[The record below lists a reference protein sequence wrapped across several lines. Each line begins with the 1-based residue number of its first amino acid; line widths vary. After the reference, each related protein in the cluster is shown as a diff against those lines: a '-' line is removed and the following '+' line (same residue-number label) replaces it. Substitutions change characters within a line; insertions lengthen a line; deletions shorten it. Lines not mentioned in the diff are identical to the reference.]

1 MIKSLSEPSI
11 CNDHIPHKNNAI
23 DIIDDVQIPRASH
36 GCETD
41 GLIPLFTGR
50 KPLWPTTAVIV
61 VVVAPK
67 DV

>member
-1 MIKSLSEPSI
+1 M
-11 CNDHIPHKNNAI
+11 CNDHILHKNNAK
-23 DIIDDVQIPRASH
+23 DIIDDVQIPRANH
-36 GCETD
+36 GRETD
-41 GLIPLFTGR
+41 GLIALFTGR